1 MCTTNGGPPQAQA
14 WHFLL
19 LRYDAT
25 CDPVARRC
33 GSGKDMVPPATSS
46 IEGVF
51 VFVLSP
57 DEQQVLLVWEYGH
70 WKVRNHT
77 RQIKKI
83 SEIQ

>member
-1 MCTTNGGPPQAQA
+1 
-14 WHFLL
+14 
-19 LRYDAT
+19 
-25 CDPVARRC
+25 
-33 GSGKDMVPPATSS
+33 MVPPATSS

-70 WKVRNHT
+70 WKVRNQP

-83 SEIQ
+83 SQSQC

>member
-1 MCTTNGGPPQAQA
+1 
-14 WHFLL
+14 
-19 LRYDAT
+19 
-25 CDPVARRC
+25 
-33 GSGKDMVPPATSS
+33 MVPPATSS